1 MQTTVNANRVTS
13 LSRKVTAESR
23 FVILALIH
31 DGFALKMYKSSSA
44 EAIEQVLPSKPIFN
58 YDEFLL

>member
-31 DGFALKMYKSSSA
+31 DGFALKIYKSSSA
-44 EAIEQVLPSKPIFN
+44 EATEQVAIQN
-58 YDEFLL
+58 NV